1 MRLLDFGKLCS
12 LMLVASL
19 FLVSRGI
26 AADAAAAN
34 PPAPRLYL
42 VGVGPGDPDLV
53 TIRALNVMKKADL
66 LFGSSRVKEKFPAE
80 LEGKEIIDGY
90 WRLFPYYGQD
100 PAKLQGEERREAEEL
115 AVKRN
120 EFIAKVREAVSQG
133 KTVAIV
139 DSGDPLIYGPWAWC
153 LEEFE
158 DLRPVVVPGVSCFN
172 AANAALG
179 RGVTNG
185 EHTKSVI
192 LTAADWPG
200 KTDTIDKLSAHHSTM
215 ALFTM
220 RTDFEEFIKKLSVN
234 YPAET
239 PIAIVIQAGYADK
252 ERVIEA
258 TLGTI
263 LNQVGQKDLPFE
275 YMIYVGDFLTFRHKR
290 AE

>member
-1 MRLLDFGKLCS
+1 MRLLVFGKLCS
-12 LMLVASL
+12 LLLVASL

-26 AADAAAAN
+26 AADAVAPN

-115 AVKRN
+115 AVKRS
-120 EFIAKVREAVSQG
+120 EFIAKVRDAVGQG
-133 KTVAIV
+133 QTVAIV

-220 RTDFEEFIKKLSVN
+220 RTDFEEFIKKLSVKLHR
-234 YPAET
+234 ARKSGCSSRRC
-239 PIAIVIQAGYADK
+239 IHS
-252 ERVIEA
+252 RVPGIDSA
-258 TLGTI
+258 SSGAMPSASSRSGCPRSA
-263 LNQVGQKDLPFE
+263 NDPVGRS
-275 YMIYVGDFLTFRHKR
+275 MTRN
-290 AE
+290 A